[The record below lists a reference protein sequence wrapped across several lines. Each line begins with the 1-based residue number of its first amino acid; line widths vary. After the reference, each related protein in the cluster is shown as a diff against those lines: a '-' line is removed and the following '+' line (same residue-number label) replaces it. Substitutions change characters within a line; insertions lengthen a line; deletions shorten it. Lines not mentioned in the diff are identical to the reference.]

1 MSTTSALRKRYE
13 VTPREIDDDLYSLSR
28 GDRGCLGDA
37 LAGIGAL
44 LTGVFGIIASTGSG
58 GSGYM
63 AIGAVLFIGGF
74 AMSTVHQSRSG
85 ALRSRAL
92 KEGPLCMARVL
103 RADAKLS
110 EAGSG
115 YAPAIVLVSLE
126 AERRFDMGHL
136 KAVACRLA
144 KAEGEL
150 AELLAAPHIEGLPE
164 IPESLV
170 GAPAIHVGEVI
181 VDREKLS
188 SGTLAAGDPLLLIV
202 DPRSDFIEHIG

>member
-13 VTPREIDDDLYSLSR
+13 VTPREIDDDLHSLAR

-44 LTGVFGIIASTGSG
+44 LTGIFGIIASTGSG

-63 AIGAVLFIGGF
+63 TIGAVLLVGGF

-85 ALRSRAL
+85 ALRNQAL
-92 KEGPLCMARVL
+92 EEGPLCIARVL

-110 EAGSG
+110 EPGSG
-115 YAPAIVLVSLE
+115 YAPAIVTFSLE
-126 AERRFDMGHL
+126 ADRSFDRELL
-136 KAVACRLA
+136 KVVAERLA

-150 AELLAAPHIEGLPE
+150 AELLTAPHIEGLPAM
-164 IPESLV
+164 PESLA

-181 VDREKLS
+181 VAREKLFG
-188 SGTLAAGDPLLLIV
+188 GTLVVGDLLVLIV
-202 DPRSDFIEHIG
+202 DPRSGFIEHIG

>member
-13 VTPREIDDDLYSLSR
+13 VTPREIDDDLYSLAR

-63 AIGAVLFIGGF
+63 AIGAVLFVGGF

-85 ALRSRAL
+85 ALRNLAL
-92 KEGPLCMARVL
+92 KEGPLVIARVL

-115 YAPAIVLVSLE
+115 YAPAIVAFSLE
-126 AERRFDMGHL
+126 ADRSFDREQL
-136 KAVACRLA
+136 KVVAERLA

-150 AELLAAPHIEGLPE
+150 AALLAAPHIEGLPAM
-164 IPESLV
+164 PESV
-170 GAPAIHVGEVI
+170 TGAPAIHVGEVI

-188 SGTLAAGDPLLLIV
+188 GGTLAAGDPLVLIV
-202 DPRSDFIEHIG
+202 DPRSSFIEHIG